1 MAGIQNLGT
10 RAPAAPK
17 TIYSRGYYTG
27 MGRGVLDSFLTT
39 AEGEPR
45 SAIVSENEDHKKNS
59 ETTKTPLTK
68 KQEESIIS
76 NDLRNTNKILKVIE
90 EHLAVL
96 AFATMLSMAIL
107 AIVFLVMLVRF
118 F

>member
-1 MAGIQNLGT
+1 
-10 RAPAAPK
+10 
-17 TIYSRGYYTG
+17 

-39 AEGEPR
+39 TEGEPR

-76 NDLRNTNKILKVIE
+76 NDLRNTNKILKVMSE
-90 EHLAVL
+90 YLAWL
-96 AFATMLSMAIL
+96 ALAAIL
-107 AIVFLVMLVRF
+107 SIAMLVIAILVTLAHL
-118 F
+118 